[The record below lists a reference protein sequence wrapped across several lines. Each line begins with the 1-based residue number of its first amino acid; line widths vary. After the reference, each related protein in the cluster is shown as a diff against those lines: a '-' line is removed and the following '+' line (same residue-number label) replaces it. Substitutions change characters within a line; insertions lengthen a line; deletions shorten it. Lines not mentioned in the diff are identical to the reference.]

1 MSAILIGFFAA
12 SGGVVA
18 GLLLG
23 ACLAAGKLRDLEA
36 AYECLSH
43 NVRMFV
49 RSYLAAEEREM
60 IPVARHDFHF
70 LRQSL
75 LKADRAVG
83 LAWPEDSAAARQD
96 RPFS

>member
-1 MSAILIGFFAA
+1 MSALFIGFCAA
-12 SGGVVA
+12 SIGMVA

-43 NVRMFV
+43 SVRIFV
-49 RSYLAAEEREM
+49 RTYWSMDEEEVV
-60 IPVARHDFHF
+60 PVSRHDFTF

-75 LKADRAVG
+75 VKADRAVG
-83 LAWPEDSAAARQD
+83 LAWPEETVAARQAK
-96 RPFS
+96 PFL